1 VRVSA
6 IKASFVARVCVAARK
21 MTHAFDIPYGSA
33 PSRRRR
39 SEMMYRIEYQDLTT
53 SGYCWN
59 GGEESY
65 PSSHEAQRAIHDL
78 LALGGAWSRCAYRVR
93 PIQKTAP
100 THAELARFVEQLGNE
115 GVEFAFWSGEDGSEA
130 VLFEEDEIATA
141 VPGGPVRRGWVFD
154 RPINAVVRELVAG
167 DHEAVVQARAAAVEA
182 QAVQERERAAAAAQQ
197 RAAAQERERA
207 AAAAVEAQQRAAAQE
222 RERAAA
228 AAVEAQ
234 QRAAAQ
240 ERQRVA
246 TQERE
251 RAEAHQRALAAAE
264 ERERVA
270 AVEAKQRAAAL
281 ERERAVAIEAERRT
295 AALER
300 ERAAALE
307 AQLRAAAV
315 DAQQRAAVAER
326 ERAVAIEAQQR
337 AAAALAR
344 EHAAAVERERA
355 AAEAK
360 QHAAKQERE
369 RAAAMEAQRRAAAQ
383 ERERVASLQPSVEA
397 TRARSAGPVAIPQ
410 SIAAAV
416 QRPPLARVAGP
427 QSDARVPQGSP
438 LAGAARS
445 AFVPQIPTSSNLD
458 SEGELV
464 ALTRL
469 LRCGAWREGLRA
481 NDLLTAEQLPPGA
494 RRAIQELVGTATPN
508 VRALGNALKRVQ
520 DKRVEGVA
528 LKLKRKIDNHGF
540 AIWQVVNDAAA
551 TSMTAED
558 PGKTELLRGAL
569 TGMGFR
575 LADANHAISTLRDC
589 IETDSLAEL
598 VRKALAVLRQRPSAG
613 SEGKRK

>member
-1 VRVSA
+1 
-6 IKASFVARVCVAARK
+6 
-21 MTHAFDIPYGSA
+21 
-33 PSRRRR
+33 
-39 SEMMYRIEYQDLTT
+39 MMYRIEYQDLAT

-59 GGEESY
+59 CGEESY

-100 THAELARFVEQLGNE
+100 THAELVRFVEQLGNE

-130 VLFEEDEIATA
+130 VLFEEDEIAAA

-167 DHEAVVQARAAAVEA
+167 DHEAVARARAAAVEA
-182 QAVQERERAAAAAQQ
+182 QAAQERERAAAAAQQ
-197 RAAAQERERA
+197 RAAAH
-207 AAAAVEAQQRAAAQE
+207 E

-251 RAEAHQRALAAAE
+251 RAEAQQRALAAAE
-264 ERERVA
+264 ERERAAKQERERAEAQQRALAAAEERERIA
-270 AVEAKQRAAAL
+270 AVEAQQRAAAL

-300 ERAAALE
+300 ERAAAVE

-315 DAQQRAAVAER
+315 EAQQRAAVAER

-337 AAAALAR
+337 SAAALAR

-369 RAAAMEAQRRAAAQ
+369 RAAAMEAQRRAEAQ
-383 ERERVASLQPSVEA
+383 ERERVVSLQPSVEA
-397 TRARSAGPVAIPQ
+397 TRARSTGPVAIPQ

-416 QRPPLARVAGP
+416 QRPPLARVAEP
-427 QSDARVPQGSP
+427 QPGARVAQGSP
-438 LAGAARS
+438 VAGAARS
-445 AFVPQIPTSSNLD
+445 TFVPRIPTSPNLD
-458 SEGELV
+458 SESELV
-464 ALTRL
+464 ALARL

-481 NDLLTAEQLPPGA
+481 NDLITAEQLPPGA

-520 DKRVEGVA
+520 DKRVEGIA

-540 AIWQVVNDAAA
+540 AIWRVVNDPAA
-551 TSMTAED
+551 TSTTSER
-558 PGKTELLRGAL
+558 PGKAELLRGAL

-575 LADANHAISTLRDC
+575 LADANHAISALRDC
-589 IETDSLAEL
+589 IETEALADL
-598 VRKALAVLRQRPSAG
+598 VRKALGVLGQRPSAG